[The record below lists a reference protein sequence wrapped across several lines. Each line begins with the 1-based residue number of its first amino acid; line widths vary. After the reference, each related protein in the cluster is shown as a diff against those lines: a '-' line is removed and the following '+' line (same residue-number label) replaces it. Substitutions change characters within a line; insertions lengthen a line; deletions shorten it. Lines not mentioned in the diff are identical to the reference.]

1 MRWSKWS
8 FWLLHTLVFSTVYLA
23 LLLLPM
29 TQWRDALPAKPAF
42 YRWVPRVQ
50 WGSEILD
57 ERLAGWGMTAACA
70 MPGRSASCGGLLCR
84 PICTGTSG
92 PCQPHAH

>member
-42 YRWVPRVQ
+42 YRWVARVAVVQ
-50 WGSEILD
+50 GAGCWVLD
-57 ERLAGWGMTAACA
+57 V
-70 MPGRSASCGGLLCR
+70 GRA
-84 PICTGTSG
+84 
-92 PCQPHAH
+92 